1 MQAKMIRQGLRYA
14 AFAFACAAS
23 MTVPQ
28 AHAQAWPE
36 RPIRLVIPFASGS
49 ASDTV
54 ARLVTERLS
63 QRLGKSIIA
72 DNRPGANAIIGTDLV
87 AKATPDGYTLLSGGN
102 TTHAAN
108 PNMYKSLPYD
118 PVRDFSPVAFVCGLH
133 YFLVVSP
140 NHPARSVTDL
150 VGFAKSNAGKLT
162 YGAGN
167 ASATVAA
174 ELFKLATGTDFAQV
188 NYKGNPLA
196 AADVMSGAITMMFLD
211 NSVARPLLQGK
222 RLRALGIATGKRS
235 DGFPEIPTMA
245 ESGFPA
251 INFTAWIAWW
261 YPAKTPKAIVD
272 KVNSEVNAV
281 LQIPEV
287 AGKLREIGFSLD
299 GSGTRPEEFGEF
311 VKKEIALWSR
321 VVAEAKIPKQ

>member
-1 MQAKMIRQGLRYA
+1 MLLALAYALPTA
-14 AFAFACAAS
+14 AFAQS
-23 MTVPQ
+23 
-28 AHAQAWPE
+28 AWPE
-36 RPIRLVIPFASGS
+36 RPIRLIIPFGTGS

-54 ARLVTERLS
+54 ARLVTDRLAP
-63 QRLGKSIIA
+63 RLGRPIIV

-108 PNMYKSLPYD
+108 PNMYKSLPFD
-118 PVRDFSPVAFVCGLH
+118 PVRDFSPVAYICGLH
-133 YFLVVSP
+133 YFLVVAP
-140 NHPARSVTDL
+140 NHPARGVQDL
-150 VGFAKSNAGKLT
+150 VSYAKQNAGKLT

-196 AADVMSGAITMMFLD
+196 AADVMTGAITMMFLD
-211 NSVARPLLQGK
+211 NSVARPFLQSK

-235 DGFPEIPTMA
+235 ESFSDVPTMA
-245 ESGFPA
+245 EVGFPA

-272 KVNSEVNAV
+272 RVNAEVNAV
-281 LQIPEV
+281 RNLPEV
-287 AGKLREIGFSLD
+287 AGKLLEIGFSLD
-299 GSGTRPEEFGEF
+299 DRGSTPPEFGEF
-311 VKKEIALWSR
+311 VKKEIALWAR